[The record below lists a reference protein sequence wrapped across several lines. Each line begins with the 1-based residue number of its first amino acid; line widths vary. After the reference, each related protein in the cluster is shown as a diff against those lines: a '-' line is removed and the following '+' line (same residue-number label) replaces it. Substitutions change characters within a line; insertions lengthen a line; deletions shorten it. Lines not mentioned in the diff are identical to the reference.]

1 MGEISTL
8 NYNLICLDVDEGV
21 FMKIGNILIS
31 KCFHILTS
39 ATSANILN

>member
-21 FMKIGNILIS
+21 ACVHENRQHFDKQKFPYF
-31 KCFHILTS
+31 KC
-39 ATSANILN
+39 